1 MDETDEPIREKTSNQ
16 LESAKSAKKQGN
28 RLLLNSEYFIT
39 KVLPKGFVTCFAEVI
54 TEVIMMAMSKAE
66 SKRHLIGVY

>member
-1 MDETDEPIREKTSNQ
+1 M
-16 LESAKSAKKQGN
+16 QGN

-66 SKRHLIGVY
+66 TKTLLALLAEVPEHRKGNAIKYSGVLQLLNSK